1 MELVLV
7 SFTGILFLGVLL
19 MYRLLL
25 LTSLLLVS
33 SLSLAT
39 TYYRWI
45 DDKGLVHYSETPPVG
60 VESTPENS
68 QREGSLAAPISDKK
82 PEEAPVKK
90 EEEKAQPSEAEQRA
104 ANCDIA
110 KENLKIM
117 ANNRKI
123 KVAQEDGTERDLS
136 DEEIQVK
143 KVEMEKNVDEFC
155 S

>member
-1 MELVLV
+1 M
-7 SFTGILFLGVLL
+7 S
-19 MYRLLL
+19 RLLL

-39 TYYRWI
+39 TYYRWL

-60 VESTPENS
+60 VESTSENS
-68 QREGSLAAPISDKK
+68 QREGSLAAPLSDKK
-82 PEEAPVKK
+82 PEEAAAAKK
-90 EEEKAQPSEAEQRA
+90 EEKKAQASEAEQQA

-110 KENLKIM
+110 RENLRIM

-123 KVAQEDGTERDLS
+123 KVTQEDGTERDLS
-136 DEEIQVK
+136 NEEIQAK
-143 KVEMEKNVDEFC
+143 KAEMEKNVDDFC